1 MMNELMNSSNHFF
14 SIQFIRY
21 KRACFDVRDKLLP
34 KQRSFCNT
42 VLVSSCK
49 YELVVVV
56 VVVGAKAKS
65 FLSDARQPEKCPFLS
80 LNLCFLLIK

>member
-1 MMNELMNSSNHFF
+1 MLSGFELYS
-14 SIQFIRY
+14 RW
-21 KRACFDVRDKLLP
+21 VPL
-34 KQRSFCNT
+34 T

>member
-1 MMNELMNSSNHFF
+1 MLSGFELYS
-14 SIQFIRY
+14 RW
-21 KRACFDVRDKLLP
+21 VPL
-34 KQRSFCNT
+34 T

-49 YELVVVV
+49 YELVVVVVV

-80 LNLCFLLIK
+80 LNFCFLLIK